1 MQLTG
6 KPFSQSSDN
15 IPVKKIRLAIFCGC
29 RRYLFIKQPGKD
41 FPVPYDSFVDSFRSP
56 CSSAGEHGFIGDP
69 WRMCHGLLSPLTF
82 FLKFSEEIDFS
93 FAGCLITL
101 AGRNESIMNKIP
113 LETNDGESTIR
124 FRDCFSVR
132 YIQSAALLC
141 RLGYEIEQMQ
151 GKTGILSPDSLLRH
165 EVFIL
170 NSLLSS
176 VAFLESTIN
185 ELYAD
190 AADDAY
196 FFSDEKKE
204 ALLRT
209 IREKWK
215 NQRNFDRA
223 SLITRYQKIL
233 NIAKKPLFD
242 ENNPG
247 FSDVRH
253 LVEIRNYL
261 MHYRREWVIV
271 QNDEEVRNSEETHTE
286 KFEKLLKNKFLQNP
300 FAHKNQ
306 PFFPDKLLGHGC
318 AEWAIR
324 NSLEFTDE
332 FFKNLELP
340 APYDGIK
347 NELVTR

>member
-1 MQLTG
+1 
-6 KPFSQSSDN
+6 
-15 IPVKKIRLAIFCGC
+15 
-29 RRYLFIKQPGKD
+29 
-41 FPVPYDSFVDSFRSP
+41 
-56 CSSAGEHGFIGDP
+56 
-69 WRMCHGLLSPLTF
+69 
-82 FLKFSEEIDFS
+82 
-93 FAGCLITL
+93 
-101 AGRNESIMNKIP
+101 MNKIP
-113 LETNDGESTIR
+113 LETNDGELTIR

-141 RLGYEIEQMQ
+141 RLGFEIEHMED
-151 GKTGILSPDSLLRH
+151 GGIGIPSSDSLLRH

-176 VAFLESTIN
+176 VAFLESTVN

-196 FFSDEKKE
+196 FYSDEKKE

-209 IREKWK
+209 VRETWK

-223 SLITRYQKIL
+223 PLIMRYQKIL
-233 NIAKKPLFD
+233 TIARKPPFD
-242 ENNPG
+242 ENSPG
-247 FSDVRH
+247 FTDVRN
-253 LVEIRNYL
+253 LIEIRNYL
-261 MHYRREWVIV
+261 MHYRREWLIM
-271 QNDEEVRNSEETHTE
+271 QDDEEVRNREETRAG

-300 FAHKNQ
+300 FAQKNQ
-306 PFFPDKLLGHGC
+306 PFFPDHLLGHGC
-318 AEWAIR
+318 AEWAVR

>member
-1 MQLTG
+1 
-6 KPFSQSSDN
+6 
-15 IPVKKIRLAIFCGC
+15 
-29 RRYLFIKQPGKD
+29 
-41 FPVPYDSFVDSFRSP
+41 
-56 CSSAGEHGFIGDP
+56 
-69 WRMCHGLLSPLTF
+69 
-82 FLKFSEEIDFS
+82 
-93 FAGCLITL
+93 
-101 AGRNESIMNKIP
+101 MNKIP

-132 YIQSAALLC
+132 YLQSAALLC

-151 GKTGILSPDSLLRH
+151 GKTEMLSPELLLRH

-196 FFSDEKKE
+196 FYSDEKKE

-209 IREKWK
+209 IREAWE

-223 SLITRYQKIL
+223 PLLTRYQKIL
-233 NIAKKPLFD
+233 IIAKKPLFD

-261 MHYRREWVIV
+261 MHYRREWLIV
-271 QNDEEVRNSEETHTE
+271 QNDEKGRISDETHAG
-286 KFEKLLKNKFLQNP
+286 KFERLLKNKFLQNP
-300 FAHKNQ
+300 FAQKNQ
-306 PFFPDKLLGHGC
+306 PFFPERLLGHGC
-318 AEWAIR
+318 AEWAVQK
-324 NSLEFTDE
+324 SLAFTDE

-340 APYDGIK
+340 APYEGIK